1 MSSSPETPSKAK
13 RRHRRTS
20 EEKDDD
26 AAEAAT
32 LAPALPS
39 VSEEPSG
46 VKSSPL
52 RRVKHSSLP
61 PATASTTAGAST
73 EQQQQQQQSLEQQ
86 LQSERSLRQAL
97 EVELATLLAELKAS
111 KQTLRTE
118 LQRVLAAHDAKL
130 DALVERLS
138 TLTASSPAAMP
149 APTGAAPTPASP
161 GRFASPLAASA
172 SMPLLPLTP
181 GDTPTKRASSSTTS
195 SQFASLS
202 PEVKGL
208 IGELELLDSELERRR
223 GGSSG
228 LRLGEPPPIASLAP
242 NALADDDELETDTGS
257 ASSVSMGSVGNGAG
271 RKALVAAMLAL
282 EEDFLDSV
290 GATLKGYWEPMVAMA
305 EANASVVSLQD
316 IGDIFL
322 SLKQIYD
329 SHRQLKLQ
337 LADRARDWQNDT
349 EIGDILCEL
358 PELFEP
364 YNEFVVGSDAAQELL
379 SRCLDDRAF
388 NALVERLRHERRE
401 LRGRSLVELLRLPL
415 KRIDQYVPQLVKLVA
430 ATNESHPDYGNMVR
444 ALNYMRAF
452 EADVHAAA
460 RQRDKMLEI
469 KSLVADFQG
478 LVLPNRV
485 FLREGALIDMTD
497 AKAGK
502 GKQLHLFLFNDLL
515 IACVP
520 QKHKPLMLKSRAQS
534 HKPYKFVFK
543 IDIDSTTTIVE
554 EIQMSPEA
562 TAAAAAASLASEGP
576 TNLILKAFDR
586 TVILQ
591 AQNGAER
598 AAWAIAIQD
607 ALEKATAA
615 DRSRARTVASAAESR
630 DLALRRVSY
639 QPTPPLSPGAAAS
652 PTMRRA
658 SVATHDAYATR
669 DRTGSM

>member
-26 AAEAAT
+26 AGEPASS
-32 LAPALPS
+32 APALPS
-39 VSEEPSG
+39 VSEAASEPVS
-46 VKSSPL
+46 VKGSPL

-61 PATASTTAGAST
+61 PATTAGTST
-73 EQQQQQQQSLEQQ
+73 EQQQSLEQQ

-138 TLTASSPAAMP
+138 TLTASSTAAMP
-149 APTGAAPTPASP
+149 APSGTAPTPASP
-161 GRFASPLAASA
+161 AHSGRFASPLAA
-172 SMPLLPLTP
+172 MPLLPLTP
-181 GDTPTKRASSSTTS
+181 GDTPTKRASSTTS

-223 GGSSG
+223 AGGSG
-228 LRLGEPPPIASLAP
+228 LRLAEPPPIASLAP

-257 ASSVSMGSVGNGAG
+257 ASSVSIGSVGNAAG

-615 DRSRARTVASAAESR
+615 DRSRARTVASAADSR

-639 QPTPPLSPGAAAS
+639 QPTPPLSPSAVAS

-658 SVATHDAYATR
+658 SVATNDAYAAR